1 MSDEI
6 IKKAEE
12 YALKSGWSCIEEQLA
27 GAEAF
32 AIKQTYIDAYTQGR
46 ADALRWIP
54 VSERQPEKS
63 GKYLVSIFEGDC
75 GSSLD
80 YTAEQKGWNLNWL
93 TGSREHEMFPTHWME
108 LPLAPI
114 KLPGG
119 END

>member
-1 MSDEI
+1 MASDEARKAFE
-6 IKKAEE
+6 IKFGEIDEE
-12 YALKSGWSCIEEQLA
+12 NDGFFGDFEI
-27 GAEAF
+27 G
-32 AIKQTYIDAYTQGR
+32 YTQGR
-46 ADALRWIP
+46 ADAWRWIP
-54 VSERQPEKS
+54 VSERLPEKS
-63 GKYLVSIFEGDC
+63 GKYLVSIFDGDC

-114 KLPGG
+114 TLAGG